1 MRIIYRMRG
10 LSGDATEEFIET
22 LDNKD
27 SEDQERYSVRFTLVI
42 SHVLC
47 SVLCSSFAQFK
58 I

>member
-27 SEDQERYSVRFTLVI
+27 SEDQGRYSV
-42 SHVLC
+42 VL
-47 SVLCSSFAQFK
+47 
-58 I
+58 